1 MVAQTNRMNSQ
12 FQDVMERPAEMVKE
26 HPLPAMLF
34 LFGMGIGVGVLVSQ
48 TLFSSLAEMVEP
60 EPTMTNKVRR
70 QVYDALS
77 HVMSPTMLKQLQNY
91 TS

>member
-1 MVAQTNRMNSQ
+1 MVAQTNRLNHQ
-12 FQDVMERPAEMVKE
+12 FRDVMDRPTELVKE

-48 TLFSSLAEMVEP
+48 TLCSSLAEMVDP
-60 EPTMTNKVRR
+60 EPTMTDKVRR

-77 HVMSPTMLKQLQNY
+77 HVMSPAMLKQLQSY

>member
-1 MVAQTNRMNSQ
+1 MVAQTNRVNHH
-12 FQDVMERPAEMVKE
+12 FRDAMEHPAEFVKE
-26 HPLPAMLF
+26 HPLPTMLF

-48 TLFSSLAEMVEP
+48 TLCSSLLEMAEP
-60 EPTMTNKVRR
+60 EPTMTDKVRR

-77 HVMSPTMLKQLQNY
+77 HVMSPAMLKQVQSY